1 MIMLHTAL
9 RRGFRLLPALVGGV
23 PDADTGSFPGT
34 LADRLQPTRPGGWQV
49 G

>member
-1 MIMLHTAL
+1 MIILRSAL

-34 LADRLQPTRPGGWQV
+34 LADQLQPTRPDGWQV